1 MRATNT
7 HNFSSSNERST
18 PMSRTTVAPS
28 SRKRVTALV
37 ATGAL
42 LALGGAL
49 VTASAAN
56 AATQTPAPAYNY
68 SVVNP
73 SNPVNRAS
81 TPSSPNDK
89 FVLTDGTGNSVQVPA
104 PTIVA
109 DQNGDK
115 IWAKPDANNTASAT
129 THYGL
134 FFYIPSTSTLVDVGS
149 HLAAFASTS
158 VVGAVPLAGYNAT
171 AVTTELESLAPGTEY
186 DVIIGQTPFA
196 SGGVAGDPSVLLANE
211 NYYDLPYQYDGKNPT
226 TGVYESGVIGSTVNT
241 APVAATATALV
252 ATADASGGVVLTA
265 TVEDPNNANAVD
277 TTATGGVTFSAA
289 GLSNVQATVTN
300 GVATASIPYP
310 TTNYATTYS
319 FTAAYSGDVSF
330 AASTS
335 TAQSVTTAA
344 APANFGQIG
353 SNEIVTIPAP
363 TNTGTLTLSVATGG
377 VQFGTATADL
387 VHGTYSATAPLPE
400 ATVTDTRLTK
410 GDWTLNG
417 VSTALT
423 SGSNTIPASDLSWA
437 LPTITTPAGSGAV
450 AGVAA
455 TTLATAQALATF
467 HNGALLGQ
475 IVTKADTTLS
485 LTTPINQPTGTYSGT
500 LTITLL

>member
-1 MRATNT
+1 MN
-7 HNFSSSNERST
+7 SNSL
-18 PMSRTTVAPS
+18 APS

-42 LALGGAL
+42 IALGSAL
-49 VTASAAN
+49 VSASAAN
-56 AATQTPAPAYNY
+56 AVTQTPAPGVNY

-73 SNPVNRAS
+73 SNPVNRAA
-81 TPSSPNDK
+81 TPSAPLDQ
-89 FVLTDGTGNSVQVPA
+89 FVFTDASNKSVEA
-104 PTIVA
+104 PDAGIVA
-109 DQNGDK
+109 DQNVDK
-115 IWAKPDANNTASAT
+115 VWEQPDANNTGNAT

-134 FFYIPSTSTLVDVGS
+134 FFYIPSTHNLVDVGS
-149 HLAAFASTS
+149 HLGGIINTLTSYSVPKAAF
-158 VVGAVPLAGYNAT
+158 NAT

-196 SGGVAGDPSVLLANE
+196 AGGVAGDPSVLLPNE
-211 NYYDLPYQYDGKNPT
+211 NYYLFPYQYNGLNT
-226 TGVYESGVIGSTVNT
+226 TSGVYESGVIGSPVNT
-241 APVAATATALV
+241 VAVANTQTVLTATADSV
-252 ATADASGGVVLTA
+252 GGVVLTA
-265 TVEDPNNANAVD
+265 TVDDATTNAVD

-289 GLSNVQATVTN
+289 GLSNVNAQVTN
-300 GVATASIPYP
+300 GVATTTISYP
-310 TTNYATTYS
+310 TTNYATAYT
-319 FTAAYSGDVSF
+319 FTAAYSGDVAF
-330 AASTS
+330 GPSTS
-335 TAQSVTTAA
+335 TSQSVTTAN

-363 TNTGTLTLSVATGG
+363 PAGTLTLSVATGG

-387 VHGTYSATAPLPE
+387 IHGTYSATAPLPE
-400 ATVTDTRLTK
+400 STVTDTRFAK

-450 AGVAA
+450 TGVVA
-455 TTLATAQALATF
+455 TSLATAQSLATF

-475 IVTKADTTLS
+475 IITKADTTLS
-485 LTTPINQPTGTYSGT
+485 LTTPINQAAGTYSGT